1 MSIVSQRFPATSIH
15 VTLQA
20 PGDDT
25 LDAMREPSISKKL
38 IIPLLVKKE
47 LMVSAKRGVDF
58 TMPVK
63 VGSMEP

>member
-1 MSIVSQRFPATSIH
+1 MSIVSQSFPATSVH

-20 PGDDT
+20 PGDNT
-25 LDAMREPSISKKL
+25 LDAVREPSISEEL
-38 IIPLLVKKE
+38 IIPLLVQKE
-47 LMVSAKRGVDF
+47 LMVSAKRGIDF